1 MQLNNLKNLQ
11 KKSKKRV
18 GRGNGSGYGT
28 YSGKGLK
35 GQKSRSGF
43 SLIPGFEGGQ
53 LRLIKKLAKLKGFKN
68 HNKIDNQPITLEQL
82 NLLPSNIEINEKNL
96 LKHGLIKN
104 IKTPVK
110 ILNVGKLNSKKHI
123 NIKNISETAK
133 KSIIDS
139 GSTIQPE

>member
-1 MQLNNLKNLQ
+1 MQLNNLKNTQ

-18 GRGNGSGYGT
+18 GRGNGSGHGT

-53 LRLIKKLAKLKGFKN
+53 LRLIKKLSKLKGFKK
-68 HNKIDNQPITLEQL
+68 HNKIINQHVTLEQL
-82 NLLPSNIEINEKNL
+82 NLIPSNVVINEENL
-96 LKHGLIKN
+96 LKHRLIKN

-123 NIKNISETAK
+123 SIKNISATAK

-139 GSTIQPE
+139 GSTIQSD

>member
-1 MQLNNLKNLQ
+1 MQLNNLKNTQ

-18 GRGNGSGYGT
+18 GRGNGSGHGT

-53 LRLIKKLAKLKGFKN
+53 LRLIKKLSKLKGFKK
-68 HNKIDNQPITLEQL
+68 HNKIINQHVTLEQL
-82 NLLPSNIEINEKNL
+82 NLIPSNVVINEENL
-96 LKHGLIKN
+96 LKHGLIK
-104 IKTPVK
+104 IKNPIK

-123 NIKNISETAK
+123 SIKNISATAK
-133 KSIIDS
+133 NKIIDS
-139 GSTIQPE
+139 GSTIQSD